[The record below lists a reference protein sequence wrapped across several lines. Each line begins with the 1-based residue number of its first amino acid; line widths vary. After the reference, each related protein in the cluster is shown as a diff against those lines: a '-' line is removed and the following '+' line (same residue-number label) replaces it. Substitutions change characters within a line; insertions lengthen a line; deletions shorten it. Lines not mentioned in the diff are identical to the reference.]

1 MLKAELI
8 MKTPQN
14 IVGYEGWS
22 NNENESQII
31 QLKKPPQNYVGWV
44 RMKLKVKANDRLWKK
59 LVKMK
64 QYWKRCCD
72 QKSDLKVN
80 SVR

>member
-8 MKTPQN
+8 MKTKVKLYDYKKTPQN

-72 QKSDLKVN
+72 Q
-80 SVR
+80 